1 VSPTLFV
8 EEHLD
13 FHNPATSNQQQ
24 LNFNEMASSTIALG
38 RALTQR
44 IKRNRDG
51 PPGGSVRLHGRID
64 RTQISLPTELIS
76 TTNVHAHTYPDLAPN
91 TSVPSFA
98 SSGSSIN
105 SAADS
110 DFSADRG
117 YLSTPGTS
125 VDSSS
130 IESSPITPNT
140 DELKGFFDNTPKRS
154 ATSTGTRTSDDIPAF
169 ETPAIPKRALSH
181 SKKAHVELSR
191 KRSVQ
196 RMSPPPNTMPE
207 RPSSRSSAHQMFNA
221 PTDPDH
227 PFGKELAQVNEVAE
241 EFGATQT
248 LIDEEEQELL
258 NKGFKKFGVNDYLDE
273 IADLYNGGVFEGNTS
288 PLARLWF

>member
-1 VSPTLFV
+1 
-8 EEHLD
+8 
-13 FHNPATSNQQQ
+13 
-24 LNFNEMASSTIALG
+24 MASSTLALA

-44 IKRNRDG
+44 TRRNKDG

-76 TTNVHAHTYPDLAPN
+76 TTNVHAHTYPDIVRN
-91 TSVPSFA
+91 VSGSSSA

-105 SAADS
+105 SAGDS

-117 YLSTPGTS
+117 YLSTPATS
-125 VDSSS
+125 ADNSS
-130 IESSPITPNT
+130 IESSPITPGT
-140 DELKGFFDNTPKRS
+140 DELKGFFDNAPKRS
-154 ATSTGTRTSDDIPAF
+154 ATTAGARTSGDLPTF
-169 ETPAIPKRALSH
+169 EAPAIPQRALSH

-191 KRSVQ
+191 KRSIQ

-207 RPSSRSSAHQMFNA
+207 RPSSRSSAHQIFNT
-221 PTDPDH
+221 PTDPNH

-241 EFGATQT
+241 EFGATQA
-248 LIDEEEQELL
+248 LIDDEERELL

-273 IADLYNGGVFEGNTS
+273 IADLYNGGVFEGNSS

>member
-1 VSPTLFV
+1 
-8 EEHLD
+8 
-13 FHNPATSNQQQ
+13 
-24 LNFNEMASSTIALG
+24 MALA

-44 IKRNRDG
+44 AKRNKDG

-76 TTNVHAHTYPDLAPN
+76 TTNVHAHTYPDIVRNVSGSSLG
-91 TSVPSFA
+91 

-105 SAADS
+105 SARDS
-110 DFSADRG
+110 EFSADRG
-117 YLSTPGTS
+117 YLGTPATS
-125 VDSSS
+125 ADNSSM
-130 IESSPITPNT
+130 ESSPITPNT
-140 DELKGFFDNTPKRS
+140 DELKCFFDNTPKQS
-154 ATSTGTRTSDDIPAF
+154 ATTAGTRTSSDVPTF

-196 RMSPPPNTMPE
+196 MMSPPPNAMPE
-207 RPSSRSSAHQMFNA
+207 RPSSRSSAHQMFNG
-221 PTDPDH
+221 PTDPNH

-248 LIDEEEQELL
+248 LLDEEEQELL

-273 IADLYNGGVFEGNTS
+273 IADLYNGGVFEGNSS

>member
-1 VSPTLFV
+1 
-8 EEHLD
+8 
-13 FHNPATSNQQQ
+13 
-24 LNFNEMASSTIALG
+24 MASSTIALA
-38 RALTQR
+38 RAFTHR
-44 IKRNRDG
+44 AKRNKDG

-76 TTNVHAHTYPDLAPN
+76 TTNVHAHTYPDIVRIV
-91 TSVPSFA
+91 SGSSSA

-105 SAADS
+105 SAGDS
-110 DFSADRG
+110 DFSADRTF
-117 YLSTPGTS
+117 LSTPGTS
-125 VDSSS
+125 ADNSS

-140 DELKGFFDNTPKRS
+140 DELKGFFSNAPKRS
-154 ATSTGTRTSDDIPAF
+154 ATTASTRTSGELPTF

-191 KRSVQ
+191 KRSIQ
-196 RMSPPPNTMPE
+196 RLSPPPNSMPE
-207 RPSSRSSAHQMFNA
+207 RPSSRSSAHQMFTG
-221 PTDPDH
+221 PTDLTH

-258 NKGFKKFGVNDYLDE
+258 NKGFRKFGVNDYLDE
-273 IADLYNGGVFEGNTS
+273 IADLYNGGIFEGNS
-288 PLARLWF
+288 GPLARLWF